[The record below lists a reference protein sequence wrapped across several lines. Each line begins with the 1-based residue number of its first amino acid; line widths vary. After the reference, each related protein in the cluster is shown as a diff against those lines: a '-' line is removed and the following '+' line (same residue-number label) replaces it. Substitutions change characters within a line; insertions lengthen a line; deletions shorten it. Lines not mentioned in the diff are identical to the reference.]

1 MRQAILSANGT
12 TAGRLGRWRLG
23 RCGLAEFIGLSLV
36 GVFLALFEAFDAE
49 HGALW
54 QDLVYWQMAM
64 LGGGVIAALI
74 EPPLHRR
81 LGSRPRLFAVV
92 QTLAMTPPITA
103 WIWLLAN
110 LFHGLDWRLGVI
122 LPIAG
127 SVLVVNTAVIILA
140 WLLRAMMAGQ
150 VVAAP
155 PATSEAAPSEIRA
168 KLPPRLARARLI
180 AVQAEDHYL
189 RVHTEA
195 GSDLVLMK
203 FGDALSA
210 LGGHD
215 GLQVHR
221 SWWVARR
228 SVDAVRWRKGRG
240 ALTLEGGL
248 EAPVSETYAAAVR
261 ATDWA

>member
-1 MRQAILSANGT
+1 MRQAILSTNGT
-12 TAGRLGRWRLG
+12 TAHRLGGWRLG
-23 RCGLAEFIGLSLV
+23 RCGLAEFVGLSLV
-36 GVFLALFEAFDAE
+36 GLFLALFEAFDAA
-49 HGALW
+49 HGSLW
-54 QDLVYWQMAM
+54 HDLVYWQMAM
-64 LGGGVIAALI
+64 LGGGLIAALI
-74 EPPLHRR
+74 EPPIHRW
-81 LGSRPRLFAVV
+81 LNDRPRLFAVV
-92 QTLAMTPPITA
+92 QTLAMTPPITV

-110 LFHGLDWRLGVI
+110 LFHGLDWRIGI
-122 LPIAG
+122 LVQIAA
-127 SVLVVNTAVIILA
+127 SVLVVNAAVVILA
-140 WLLRAMMAGQ
+140 WLLRATLADRLAAPAPAAPE
-150 VVAAP
+150 AAP
-155 PATSEAAPSEIRA
+155 PDIRA

-195 GSDLVLMK
+195 GSDLILMK

-210 LGGHD
+210 LSDHD

-228 SVDAVRWRKGRG
+228 SVEATRWKKGRG

-248 EAPVSETYAAAVR
+248 EAPVSETFAAAVR